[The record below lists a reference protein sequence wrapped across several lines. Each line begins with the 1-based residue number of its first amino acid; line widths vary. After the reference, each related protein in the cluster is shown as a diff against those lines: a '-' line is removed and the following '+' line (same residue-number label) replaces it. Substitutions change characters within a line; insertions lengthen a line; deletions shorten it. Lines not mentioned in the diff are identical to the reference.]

1 MDLQAPQ
8 PQQQTQRVDDLQQKW
23 IPTKNMPA
31 LLAYYFGIFGLIPFL
46 GIPLAIT
53 AIVLGI
59 IGLKQFKQNP
69 TPGAKGHA
77 MTGLVLG
84 IFEMLVLVVFIILM
98 IVTSQLVH
106 GD

>member
-1 MDLQAPQ
+1 M
-8 PQQQTQRVDDLQQKW
+8 TS
-23 IPTKNMPA
+23 I
-31 LLAYYFGIFGLIPFL
+31 LLL
-46 GIPLAIT
+46 
-53 AIVLGI
+53 I
-59 IGLKQFKQNP
+59 IGLKQFKQIH